1 MIPTINEIVALED
14 YILKVIF
21 DDGVTVLY
29 DVKTDM
35 EENPVYCE
43 LKDRDLFYHFKVSS
57 GRTVVSWTDM
67 LDLPSDIIYEYGKR
81 IEEE

>member
-1 MIPTINEIVALED
+1 MIPRFKEIVALED
-14 YILKVIF
+14 YILRVTF

-35 EENPVYCE
+35 EENPIYCGLRE
-43 LKDRDLFYHFKVSS
+43 GDLFYHFKIDQS
-57 GRTVVSWTDM
+57 RTDISWTDM

-81 IEEE
+81 IDE